1 MEKNNKKFGNIL
13 FPLIL
18 IVAGVI
24 FLLQNLGLLTGSA
37 WDMLFSLWPLLIILL
52 GINDLI
58 RNRGIVGPT
67 LSIGFGL
74 IFLLSNLD
82 ILNWGAWMTILRL
95 WPILVIALGLEIF
108 IGRKNIW
115 LSIVGVGFTL
125 ILLVGGLWY
134 SGGILS
140 VEGVVETPAGI
151 QVTSEEIEQELDD
164 AKSAYVNIES
174 SVGELV
180 IDSLSDDDLFIE
192 GNIYT
197 VEQETITENYK
208 LSGDK
213 ITYYLSS
220 EWNSGKNVNFADFN
234 NQERLSW
241 ELSLTEEIPLFL
253 DLSLSVGES
262 DLDLS
267 NLQISEFS
275 LDMGVGQTTLILP
288 NGQYQAQINGGVGQT
303 IVHLPDEGEI
313 ELNVDGGVGEIR
325 IYIPEDMPAKIY
337 VDRGIAGLSIPSSYD
352 KDEDVYTSPRFNK
365 NKDHI
370 KIYISQGIGSIVVRE
385 E

>member
-1 MEKNNKKFGNIL
+1 MENSNKKFGNIL

-18 IVAGVI
+18 IAAGVI
-24 FLLQNLGLLTGSA
+24 FLLQNLGLLSGSV

-52 GINDLI
+52 GVNDLI

-67 LSIGFGL
+67 LSIGFGS
-74 IFLLSNLD
+74 IFLLNNLNM
-82 ILNWGAWMTILRL
+82 LNWDAWMTILRL

-115 LSIVGVGFTL
+115 LSIMGVGFTL
-125 ILLVGGLWY
+125 ILLVAGLWY
-134 SGGILS
+134 SGGILG
-140 VEGVVETPAGI
+140 VEGVVETPAGM
-151 QVTSEEIEQELDD
+151 QVTSEEIEKDLDD

-174 SVGELV
+174 SVGELI
-180 IDSLSDDDLFIE
+180 IDSLSDDELFIE
-192 GNIYT
+192 GKIYS
-197 VEQETITENYK
+197 VEQEAVTESYK
-208 LSGDK
+208 LSDDK
-213 ITYYLSS
+213 ITYYLGS
-220 EWNSGKNVNFADFN
+220 EWNSGKDINFSDFN

-253 DLSLSVGES
+253 DLSLGVGES

-267 NLQISEFS
+267 DLQIGEFS
-275 LDMGVGQTTLILP
+275 LDMGVGQTTLTLP
-288 NGQYQAQINGGVGQT
+288 NGQYQAQIEGGVGQT
-303 IVHLPDEGEI
+303 VVHLPDEGEI

-337 VDRGIAGLSIPSSYD
+337 VDRGIAGLDVPIRYNQ
-352 KDEDVYTSPRFNK
+352 DEDVYTSPNFSERD
-365 NKDHI
+365 DHVI
-370 KIYISQGIGSIVVRE
+370 IYISQGIGNISIRE

>member
-1 MEKNNKKFGNIL
+1 MENNNKKFGNIL

-18 IVAGVI
+18 IAAGII
-24 FLLQNLGLLTGSA
+24 FLLQNLGLLAGDI
-37 WDMLFSLWPLLIILL
+37 WEFYRLWPILVILL
-52 GINDLI
+52 GFNDLF

-67 LSIGFGL
+67 LSIGFGS

-115 LSIVGVGFTL
+115 LSIIGVGFTL
-125 ILLVGGLWY
+125 TLLVAGLWY
-134 SGGILS
+134 SGGVL
-140 VEGVVETPAGI
+140 GVDSTITAPAGV
-151 QVTSEEIEQELDD
+151 QVTSEEIEQDLDD

-174 SVGELV
+174 SVGELI
-180 IDSLSDDDLFIE
+180 IDSLSDDDTFIE
-192 GNIYT
+192 GKIYSI
-197 VEQETITENYK
+197 EQEVITESYK
-208 LSGDK
+208 LSNDK
-213 ITYYLSS
+213 ITYYLGSD
-220 EWNSGKNVNFADFN
+220 WNSGKNINFSNFN

-241 ELSLTEEIPLFL
+241 ELKLTEEIPLIL
-253 DLSLSVGES
+253 DLSLGVGES

-267 NLQISEFS
+267 DIQISEFN
-275 LDMGVGQTTLILP
+275 LGMGVGQTTLSLP
-288 NGQYQAQINGGVGQT
+288 NGQYQAQIDGGVGQT
-303 IVHLPDEGEI
+303 IVHLPNEGEI

-337 VDRGIAGLSIPSSYD
+337 VDRGIAGLDVPIRYNE
-352 KDEDVYTSPRFNK
+352 DEDVYTSPNFSERD
-365 NKDHI
+365 DHI
-370 KIYISQGIGSIVVRE
+370 VIYISQGIGNIAIRE